1 MKLIRYILLSAL
13 MLVLVIASPAR
24 TQTVDVSQ
32 LPANLNIALCVNDW
46 NRASSM
52 VQQLLGS
59 SLTSAA
65 SKQQLIVLQGQIEK
79 YQSGELQVDQS
90 DACAAAVASGL
101 NNGNLLPEEAS
112 SSNTSTNRAELPT
125 QANPAIAT
133 CSSGTMGVD
142 GRCLSNQT
150 AARRHNR
157 SWELGDRPTRQ

>member
-1 MKLIRYILLSAL
+1 MKLLRYALLSVL
-13 MLVLVIASPAR
+13 ILVLAIALPAR

-32 LPANLNIALCVNDW
+32 LPANLNVALCMNDW

-59 SLTSAA
+59 NATSAA
-65 SKQQLIVLQGQIEK
+65 SKQQLILLQRQIEK
-79 YQSGELQVDQS
+79 YRAGNFRVDQS

-101 NNGNLLPEEAS
+101 NDGNLLSAETAS
-112 SSNTSTNRAELPT
+112 NNTSPNRVELPT

-133 CSSGTMGVD
+133 CSAGTMSVD

-157 SWELGDRPTRQ
+157 SWELGDRPTGQ

>member
-1 MKLIRYILLSAL
+1 MKLIRYVLLSAL

-52 VQQLLGS
+52 VQQLLS
-59 SLTSAA
+59 SNLTSAA
-65 SKQQLIVLQGQIEK
+65 SKQQLTALQRQIEK
-79 YQSGELQVDQS
+79 YQAGDLRVDQS

-101 NNGNLLPEEAS
+101 NDGNLLSAET
-112 SSNTSTNRAELPT
+112 SSNNTSAN
-125 QANPAIAT
+125 QAGLSTPSNPAIAT
-133 CSSGTMGVD
+133 CSSGTMAVD

-157 SWELGDRPTRQ
+157 SWELGDRPARQ

>member
-1 MKLIRYILLSAL
+1 MKLLRYALLSVL
-13 MLVLVIASPAR
+13 ILVLAIALPAR

-32 LPANLNIALCVNDW
+32 LPANLNVALCMNDW

-52 VQQLLGS
+52 VQQLLDS
-59 SLTSAA
+59 NSTSAA
-65 SKQQLIVLQGQIEK
+65 SKQQLILLQRQIQQ
-79 YQSGELQVDQS
+79 YRAGNLRVDQS

-101 NNGNLLPEEAS
+101 NDGNLLSAETSAN
-112 SSNTSTNRAELPT
+112 NTSANRVELPT

-133 CSSGTMGVD
+133 CSSGAMSVD

-157 SWELGDRPTRQ
+157 SWELGDRPAGQ